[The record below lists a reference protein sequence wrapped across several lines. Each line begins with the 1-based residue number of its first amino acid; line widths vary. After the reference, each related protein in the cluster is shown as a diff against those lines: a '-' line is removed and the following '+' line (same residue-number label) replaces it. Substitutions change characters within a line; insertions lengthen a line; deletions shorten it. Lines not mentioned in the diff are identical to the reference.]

1 MHMLTERV
9 QVLMTKAQRRRLET
23 EARQRGTSVGALIRE
38 AIDTRE
44 GRAPLADRL
53 RAVAEIKAMTA
64 RTGGKSLSVEDIER
78 LVDEEREEWIERL
91 EPARHRSRR

>member
-1 MHMLTERV
+1 MFSERI

-53 RAVAEIKAMTA
+53 RAVGEIKAITA
-64 RTGGKSLSVEDIER
+64 RAGGKSLSVEDIER
-78 LVDEEREEWIERL
+78 LVDEEREEWLARL
-91 EPARHRSRR
+91 EPPRLRRRR